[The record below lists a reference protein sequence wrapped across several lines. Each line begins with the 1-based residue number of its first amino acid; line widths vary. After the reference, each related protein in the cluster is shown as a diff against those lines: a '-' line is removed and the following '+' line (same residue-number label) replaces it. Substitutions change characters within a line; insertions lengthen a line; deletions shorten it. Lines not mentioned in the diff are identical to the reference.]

1 MTSAG
6 WIEKKERWLCR
17 VFGLMVH
24 RLEVYWVYR
33 LLFVCL
39 ISSWHRI
46 PWFAYF
52 EPTLLYQKNLFLV
65 FSFFHSRRE
74 KQCSW
79 KDFATSFRSR
89 PLLVPGTLGLHEEE
103 EGRKEKGDRGKQLVD
118 ILLWR
123 IDGLIQAREVA
134 VHKKNVAVTGH
145 SMNSYHSQLDHPSL
159 SWLEC
164 YP

>member
-1 MTSAG
+1 MLLELKRMKDGCVS
-6 WIEKKERWLCR
+6 
-17 VFGLMVH
+17 GLGIWFDGSQAASV
-24 RLEVYWVYR
+24 LSDVYR

-65 FSFFHSRRE
+65 FSFFHNRRE

-89 PLLVPGTLGLHEEE
+89 PLLVPDTLGLHE
-103 EGRKEKGDRGKQLVD
+103 
-118 ILLWR
+118 
-123 IDGLIQAREVA
+123 
-134 VHKKNVAVTGH
+134 
-145 SMNSYHSQLDHPSL
+145 
-159 SWLEC
+159 
-164 YP
+164 